1 MQLLIV
7 FIMFV
12 LILLFGIVV
21 RVVASDL
28 DKSERPVA
36 FEIKLVLPED
46 ECAEALPTGGMS
58 PQRVHGRRHGRRG
71 VRRRKVGQGEVSHYA
86 KMHSRTRYHL

>member
-12 LILLFGIVV
+12 LFLLFGIVV

-28 DKSERPVA
+28 DESERRVT
-36 FEIKLVLPED
+36 FEVKLVVPED
-46 ECAEALPTGGMS
+46 GCHESPTDSMS
-58 PQRVHGRRHGRRG
+58 PQRVHGRRG
-71 VRRRKVGQGEVSHYA
+71 VRRRKAGVGEVSHYA
-86 KMHSRTRYHL
+86 KMHSRTRYRI

>member
-12 LILLFGIVV
+12 LFLLFGIVV

-28 DKSERPVA
+28 DESERHVA
-36 FEIKLVLPED
+36 FKVKLVLPED
-46 ECAEALPTGGMS
+46 ECGEALPTGSMS
-58 PQRVHGRRHGRRG
+58 PQRVHGRRG
-71 VRRRKVGQGEVSHYA
+71 VRRRKAGEGEVSHYA

>member
-1 MQLLIV
+1 
-7 FIMFV
+7 MFV
-12 LILLFGIVV
+12 LFLLFGIVV

-28 DKSERPVA
+28 DETERHVA
-36 FEIKLVLPED
+36 FEVKLVVADASD
-46 ECAEALPTGGMS
+46 EASDGESTGGMS
-58 PQRVHGRRHGRRG
+58 PRRVHGRRG